1 MGQNKNTNIS
11 FYLKLSC
18 LFITLGLA
26 FVNPKSGLM
35 NGKAKKPV
43 SLTHKINSIK
53 TNL

>member
-26 FVNPKSGLM
+26 LISPKSGLM
-35 NGKAKKPV
+35 RNKAKKPV
-43 SLTHKINSIK
+43 SFNQKINTLK
-53 TNL
+53 AHL